1 MPTENPSPDSLAKRS
16 EMTVCWQ
23 QVWRQHS
30 GWLRT
35 VIAARMDSVWVDEVL
50 QNVAIKAWERQSQLS
65 SSEKLA
71 PWLYRIAVQQVGL
84 FFRETNRR
92 RRMTA
97 AIDVA
102 ETESIDV
109 AQTDPLELLTQQE
122 VHAQVRLAMQQ
133 LPAEQREVLM
143 LKHTEGWTY
152 QQLADRL
159 GLKRDQVIYRVG
171 QAKQNLRNQ
180 LDSLSR
186 NRNEEPK

>member
-1 MPTENPSPDSLAKRS
+1 MPTENPSPDSLTKRS
-16 EMTVCWQ
+16 ETTSCWQ

-35 VIAARMDSVWVDEVL
+35 VIAARMDGVWVDEVL
-50 QNVAIKAWERQSQLS
+50 QNVAIIAWERQSQLS

-92 RRMTA
+92 RRMTV

-102 ETESIDV
+102 ETDSVD
-109 AQTDPLELLTQQE
+109 ATQTDPLELLTQQE

-186 NRNEEPK
+186 NRNEKLK